1 MNSYRPFDQER
12 HLPPPPWQPDDP
24 ALIAWE
30 SAHGHDVRTKC
41 YPEYGCQAIG
51 YALDAVEEIVE
62 QARKISLSTTMA
74 VYVTDIEIALGIAR
88 PDTPRPHKLGADA

>member
-1 MNSYRPFDQER
+1 MNSYRPFDQDR

-41 YPEYGCQAIG
+41 YPEFGCQAIG

-62 QARKISLSTTMA
+62 HARKISPSAGMA
-74 VYVTDIEIALGIAR
+74 VYVTDLEIALGTAS
-88 PDTPRPHKLGADA
+88 PDTVQPHKLGADA